1 MVINSPYETKYTYYI
16 HSTMILINFKI
27 SSIFQYRSTW
37 HSIWRWYFQIDGK
50 LINMQC
56 TNSWNNDSYNRIALI
71 NFYSDIKFL
80 SFCFNIDGIFRRLP
94 KQATNRQIF
103 IKNVSSKYL
112 RRWRNMSRYFTKQ
125 VIICL
130 ESLGYCKWLF
140 PW

>member
-1 MVINSPYETKYTYYI
+1 MKQSI
-16 HSTMILINFKI
+16 HIILIVQPWFWSISKYHLFSNTGPHDTPFEDGTFKLMVSWLIYNAPTLETLRYYLNF
-27 SSIFQYRSTW
+27 
-37 HSIWRWYFQIDGK
+37 HSDV
-50 LINMQC
+50 
-56 TNSWNNDSYNRIALI
+56 
-71 NFYSDIKFL
+71 KFL